1 MMNLNLFW
9 SVVIRMG
16 KRIIQQRRG
25 RGGHT
30 YKTRAKAGRVRPGYF
45 GKLAGE
51 FTCVSLTSS
60 VGHSVPIAKF
70 VNKVGDMFSNF
81 AVDLLYVG
89 QVISFGGNNNGDV
102 AKLGDLKNGTEIF
115 NIEHNP
121 LDGGKFVRTGG
132 NAAVIMAKEGG
143 FMNVMMPSK
152 RTKKF
157 NVNCRATVGRAAGDG
172 RVDKPIL
179 KAGKKFFI
187 MKMKSKLW
195 PRVSAVK
202 MNAIDHPFGSGR
214 GKRVKSKIAKR
225 NASPGKKVGH
235 IRPSRTGRK
244 KR

>member
-1 MMNLNLFW
+1 
-9 SVVIRMG
+9 MG

-30 YKTRAKAGRVRPGYF
+30 YKVREKASRVKPGYLYDL
-45 GKLAGE
+45 KGE
-51 FTCVSLTSS
+51 FKCVKLTSS
-60 VGHSVPIAKF
+60 NGHSCPIAKF
-70 VNKVGDMFSNF
+70 INKEGVCFENF
-81 AVDLLYVG
+81 ACDLLYVG
-89 QVISFGGNNNGDV
+89 QIIKIGGNRNGDI
-102 AKLGDLKNGTEIF
+102 AKIGDLKNGVEIF
-115 NIEHNP
+115 NLEHNP
-121 LDGGKFVRTGG
+121 GDGGKFVRSGG
-132 NAAVIMAKEGG
+132 SGAIVMAKEGDIVK
-143 FMNVMMPSK
+143 VMMPSK

-157 NVNCRATVGRAAGDG
+157 KVNCRATIGRAAGSG
-172 RVDKPIL
+172 RTSKPIL
-179 KAGKKFFI
+179 KAGKKFYI

-195 PRVSAVK
+195 PIVSAVK